1 MSTKSTIT
9 HGDDFHIYQEIF
21 EGDVVYLQ
29 IDKHGGTVEI
39 KNNRV
44 SVNLSPELLTQIARA
59 WLSHLDK
66 YDPKIS
72 SD

>member
-9 HGDDFHIYQEIF
+9 HGDEFHIYQEMF
-21 EGDVVYLQ
+21 EGDTVYLQ

-39 KNNRV
+39 KNNSV

-59 WLSHLDK
+59 WLAHREK